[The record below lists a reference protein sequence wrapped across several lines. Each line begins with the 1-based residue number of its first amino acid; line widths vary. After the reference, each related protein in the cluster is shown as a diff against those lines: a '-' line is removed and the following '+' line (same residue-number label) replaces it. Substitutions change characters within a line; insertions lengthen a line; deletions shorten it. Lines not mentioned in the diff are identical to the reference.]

1 MTLFTF
7 PVVVGQGTRLFAASG
22 RDAGLAL
29 VDSRATRSGV
39 TIQVYRPSGRPQ
51 YPTSA
56 PTAAS

>member
-1 MTLFTF
+1 
-7 PVVVGQGTRLFAASG
+7 VVVGQGTRLFAAPG
-22 RDAGLAL
+22 GCR
-29 VDSRATRSGV
+29 SRAGRFASHQERGV